1 MNDFFYPL
9 PTPHLALA
17 GDGLVEQ
24 QAAAIL
30 LLQAGVV
37 GPRRASSSSS
47 SAGAPEGLE
56 AVGRE
61 RRGRRGRVGLVAGG
75 RPAPV
80 APRGAVAGRR
90 EGTHRAVVFP
100 GAVQT
105 LCGGGDPPRTE
116 RTKENIKKERQHT
129 KVKTTDRAE
138 LGTFSRVSSAS
149 LQEGERNV
157 SHRHCV
163 ANVGSTRPSPL
174 RLVSHVRDD
183 PPALLLIGTE
193 EIKGCFN
200 VAAVWKDKS
209 KVFFYFR
216 SKASFPLIVT
226 PCVGKAWGTLECVCV
241 CGVCIYFNAPSRSE
255 KQKWFTNNNKEK
267 FL

>member
-1 MNDFFYPL
+1 MGASSVESTFVLSSPL
-9 PTPHLALA
+9 LLLPNCTVLTLHTTPHLALA

-37 GPRRASSSSS
+37 GPRRASSSS
-47 SAGAPEGLE
+47 AGAPEGLE

-80 APRGAVAGRR
+80 SPRGAVAGRR

-116 RTKENIKKERQHT
+116 RTKENIKERQQ
-129 KVKTTDRAE
+129 K
-138 LGTFSRVSSAS
+138 
-149 LQEGERNV
+149 
-157 SHRHCV
+157 
-163 ANVGSTRPSPL
+163 PS
-174 RLVSHVRDD
+174 
-183 PPALLLIGTE
+183 
-193 EIKGCFN
+193 
-200 VAAVWKDKS
+200 
-209 KVFFYFR
+209 
-216 SKASFPLIVT
+216 
-226 PCVGKAWGTLECVCV
+226 
-241 CGVCIYFNAPSRSE
+241 
-255 KQKWFTNNNKEK
+255 
-267 FL
+267 